1 MILLLELLDLNN
13 LFVTIFLMFF
23 LYFFIFTFIVI
34 PIKLIYGIDIKNK
47 DINILIY
54 FSPDII
60 LLLQNR

>member
-1 MILLLELLDLNN
+1 MNN

-60 LLLQNR
+60 FLLQNR